1 MARGKGT
8 GSGERA
14 RGYGALHVFEG
25 LRDEILSL
33 ELRPG
38 QLIDEASLAER
49 FHVSRSPVREALVRL
64 AADGLVQTFPNKGTI
79 VAPLNIEEF
88 PAYIDALDLIQRAIF
103 RLAATNRTVED
114 LVVIRRAND
123 EFRAR
128 VRAND
133 ALGMIAQNARF
144 HLAMGEAGRNHI
156 LTSRSAIRASSK
168 SNSQPDGEILRCV
181 PQGNNVVIKRNAPDC
196 LTRLGNKASR
206 ESNCLDCQPISCVII
221 SRRGIP
227 GHREG
232 NHEVSFRWHQ
242 RGCADRRSDD
252 WRFGPVRKHRPGRWW
267 LQLG

>member
-14 RGYGALHVFEG
+14 RGYGALHVFER

-156 LTSRSAIRASSK
+156 LTDTYRRILDEGRRTLRLYFRSYGDSLPESLCDAHDLQIAAIEARDADRA
-168 SNSQPDGEILRCV
+168 EAL
-181 PQGNNVVIKRNAPDC
+181 A
-196 LTRLGNKASR
+196 R
-206 ESNCLDCQPISCVII
+206 E
-221 SRRGIP
+221 
-227 GHREG
+227 HAE
-232 NHEVSFRWHQ
+232 EVHQ
-242 RGCADRRSDD
+242 RFIHYLSQRNTREFEVEFTA
-252 WRFGPVRKHRPGRWW
+252 
-267 LQLG
+267 